1 MKFIFKIFLYFAI
14 AVGGLQSLHAQTPF
28 TLEQVLKTAKLN
40 NPILKS
46 EHFNVAIAESDILSA
61 ELRPNLVLSNETIQ
75 IANSSDFENSTNY
88 GNPENREV
96 LWQLS
101 KTFQI
106 MGQRKNKID
115 VAQKSAQLS
124 QKEYTEIES
133 DILFEVAQKW
143 NEVWTAQK
151 QLELIQFAKDNI
163 DSLVI
168 TNQHRYRNQVI
179 TQTDVF
185 RTELLAK
192 QYALQYVTERQELA
206 NRKKELQFLMG
217 IQDTIQIDT
226 SEDLGEYGLT
236 SLNELLQQSIEFRS
250 DIQTAKSM
258 IDVSE
263 SNIHLQKS
271 MAYPQPEIGVIYNV
285 QHKIPHVGFAAS
297 IDLPFFDRNQGE
309 IKKSLIQRDQ
319 AEQQLHTLQAQFET
333 EIITAYDKYQ
343 VQLQNIESYQS
354 VLEQSQTILD
364 NIKYAYLRGGTSI
377 IDFLE
382 AQSSWLETQE
392 QYNDV
397 LEQYRQSHIQLLY
410 VAGLINQLAQ

>member
-1 MKFIFKIFLYFAI
+1 MKSIYKILLYLAL
-14 AVGGLQSLHAQTPF
+14 AVGIYQPINAQTPF
-28 TLEQVLKTAKLN
+28 NLERVLKTAKQH

-46 EHFNVAIAESDILSA
+46 VHYEVAMAESDILSA

-75 IANSSDFENSTNY
+75 IANSSDFENS
-88 GNPENREV
+88 GSWGHPENREV

-115 VAQKSAQLS
+115 VAQKNAQLS
-124 QKEYTEIES
+124 QKEYTEVES
-133 DILFEVAQKW
+133 DILFEVAEKW

-151 QLELIQFAKDNI
+151 QLELIKSAKDNI
-163 DSLVI
+163 DSLVV

-192 QYALQYVTERQELA
+192 QYALQYLNERQELA

-217 IQDTIQIDT
+217 IQDSIQIDT
-226 SEDLGEYGLT
+226 TEDLAKYGLT
-236 SLNELLQQSIEFRS
+236 SLNELMDQSLENRS
-250 DIQTAKSM
+250 QIQTAKSM
-258 IDVSE
+258 IEVSE
-263 SNIHLQKS
+263 SNINLQKS
-271 MAYPQPEIGVIYNV
+271 MSYPQPEIGVIYNA
-285 QHKIPHVGFAAS
+285 QNKIPHVGFAAS

-319 AEQQLHTLQAQFET
+319 AEQQLYAVTSQLET
-333 EIITAYDKYQ
+333 ELTNAYDTYQ
-343 VQLQNIESYQS
+343 VQLKNIQSYQS
-354 VLEQSQTILD
+354 VLEQSETILE
-364 NIKYAYLRGGTSI
+364 NIKYAYIRGGTSI

>member
-1 MKFIFKIFLYFAI
+1 MKFILKTLLYVAI
-14 AVGGLQSLHAQTPF
+14 AVGLYQPLNAQTPF
-28 TLEQVLKTAKLN
+28 TLEQVLQTAKRN
-40 NPILKS
+40 NPVLKS
-46 EHFNVAIAESDILSA
+46 EHYNVAIAESDVLSA
-61 ELRPNLVLSNETIQ
+61 ELRPNLVLSNETIH
-75 IANSSDFENSTNY
+75 IANSSDFENSSSW

-106 MGQRKNKID
+106 MGLRKNKIN

-133 DILFEVAQKW
+133 DILFEVAEKW

-151 QLELIQFAKDNI
+151 QLELIKSAKDNI

-192 QYALQYVTERQELA
+192 QYALQYTTERQELA
-206 NRKKELQFLMG
+206 NRKKELQFLLG
-217 IQDTIQIDT
+217 FKDSIQIDT
-226 SEDLGEYGLT
+226 SEDLGRYGLT
-236 SLNELLQQSIEFRS
+236 SLTALQEQSLAFRS
-250 DIQTAKSM
+250 NIQSAKSM
-258 IDVSE
+258 IEVSE
-263 SNIHLQKS
+263 SNINLQKS
-271 MAYPQPEIGVIYNV
+271 MAYPQPEIGVIYNA
-285 QHKIPHVGFAAS
+285 QHKIPHFGFAAS

-319 AEQQLHTLQAQFET
+319 AEQQLHTLQDQLET
-333 EIITAYDKYQ
+333 ELTNAYETYQ
-343 VQLQNIESYQS
+343 VQLRNIASYQS

-410 VAGLINQLAQ
+410 AAGLINQLAQ